1 MRLFESGLVFRD
13 EGNGPTVQ
21 RAMLAG
27 LALGARLPT
36 SWDSDDK
43 DVDFYDVKSD
53 IEALLSSDAER
64 VRYRPA
70 THAALHPGR
79 SADVLLDEHR
89 LGVFGELHPAL
100 LQSLKLRAAPV
111 VFELELAM
119 LTATGVPEFQP
130 FSRYPGVRRDLSV
143 LVAEDVSVQAV
154 TDCVG
159 QAAGDV
165 LQNLELF
172 DLYRGEGIDSG
183 RKSLTLAL
191 TFQDASRTLDDSEV
205 DASMEQIQA
214 SLAKHLGGTLRG

>member
-1 MRLFESGLVFRD
+1 
-13 EGNGPTVQ
+13 
-21 RAMLAG
+21 
-27 LALGARLPT
+27 
-36 SWDSDDK
+36 
-43 DVDFYDVKSD
+43 
-53 IEALLSSDAER
+53 
-64 VRYRPA
+64 
-70 THAALHPGR
+70 
-79 SADVLLDEHR
+79 
-89 LGVFGELHPAL
+89 
-100 LQSLKLRAAPV
+100 
-111 VFELELAM
+111 M

-183 RKSLTLAL
+183 RKSLALAL

-214 SLAKHLGGTLRG
+214 ALAKHLGGTLRG